1 MSTLSVNEITSQT
14 GNTITVPSGKT
25 FIAPGHIIQAV
36 GVKQGTATAVSQ
48 SSNNTWLVTGFGKS
62 ITPTSTNSKILI
74 MCSGGMN
81 GAAGGSDGETY
92 GYKIYKSVGGGSYAE
107 TESSAWGQSVYYGPG
122 NEYNNLSINYLDS
135 PSTTSAVTYK
145 LYQKRI
151 SGSGTASVNRNSNN
165 QTQMI
170 ALEVSG

>member
-1 MSTLSVNEITSQT
+1 MSELRTNRIVPRDGLPAGSSGGIIQTKMGVTTGQATTSSGNWDATALSVT
-14 GNTITVPSGKT
+14 
-25 FIAPGHIIQAV
+25 
-36 GVKQGTATAVSQ
+36 
-48 SSNNTWLVTGFGKS
+48 
-62 ITPTSTNSKILI
+62 ITPTRSDSKILI

-81 GAAGGSDGETY
+81 GPAGGSAGETI

-107 TESSAWGQSVYYGPG
+107 TESSAWGQSVYYGG
-122 NEYNNLSINYLDS
+122 ANEYNNLSINYLDS
-135 PSTTSAVTYK
+135 PSTTSTVTYK

-151 SGSGTASVNRNSNN
+151 SGSGTPSVNRNSNN

>member
-1 MSTLSVNEITSQT
+1 MSELRTNRIVPRDGLPSGSAGGIIQTKMGVTTSQT
-14 GNTITVPSGKT
+14 TTTSGNWDATALSVTITPK
-25 FIAPGHIIQAV
+25 F
-36 GVKQGTATAVSQ
+36 
-48 SSNNTWLVTGFGKS
+48 
-62 ITPTSTNSKILI
+62 STSKILL

-135 PSTTSAVTYK
+135 PSTTSTVTYK

-170 ALEVSG
+170 AMEVSA

>member
-1 MSTLSVNEITSQT
+1 MSSELRVDKIVPVDGVPTGGGGGIVQVQMGVTTGQTTTTSGNWDATALSV
-14 GNTITVPSGKT
+14 TITPK
-25 FIAPGHIIQAV
+25 F
-36 GVKQGTATAVSQ
+36 
-48 SSNNTWLVTGFGKS
+48 
-62 ITPTSTNSKILI
+62 STSKILL

-135 PSTTSAVTYK
+135 PSTTSTVTYK

-151 SGSGTASVNRNSNN
+151 SGSGTASVNRNNNN

-170 ALEVSG
+170 AMEVSA

>member
-1 MSTLSVNEITSQT
+1 MSELRTNRIIPRDGLPSGSAGGIIQTKMGVTTSQT
-14 GNTITVPSGKT
+14 TTTSGNWD
-25 FIAPGHIIQAV
+25 
-36 GVKQGTATAVSQ
+36 ATALS
-48 SSNNTWLVTGFGKS
+48 VT
-62 ITPTSTNSKILI
+62 ITPTRSDSKILI

-135 PSTTSAVTYK
+135 PSTTSTVTYK

-170 ALEVSG
+170 AMEVSA

>member
-1 MSTLSVNEITSQT
+1 MSSELRVDKIVPVDGVPTGGGGGIVQVQMGVTTGQTTTTSGNWDATALSV
-14 GNTITVPSGKT
+14 TITPK
-25 FIAPGHIIQAV
+25 F
-36 GVKQGTATAVSQ
+36 
-48 SSNNTWLVTGFGKS
+48 
-62 ITPTSTNSKILI
+62 STSKILL

-135 PSTTSAVTYK
+135 PSTTSTVTYK

-151 SGSGTASVNRNSNN
+151 NGSGTASVNRNSNN

-170 ALEVSG
+170 AMEVSA

>member
-1 MSTLSVNEITSQT
+1 MSELRTNRIVPRDGLPSGSAGGIIQTKMGVTTSQSVST
-14 GNTITVPSGKT
+14 SGNWE
-25 FIAPGHIIQAV
+25 
-36 GVKQGTATAVSQ
+36 ATSLQV
-48 SSNNTWLVTGFGKS
+48 S
-62 ITPTSTNSKILI
+62 ITPTRSDSKILI

-81 GAAGGSDGETY
+81 GAAGGGADGGETY

-122 NEYNNLSINYLDS
+122 NEYTNLSINYLDS

-151 SGSGTASVNRNSNN
+151 SGSGDASVNRNSNN

-170 ALEVSG
+170 AMEVSG

>member
-1 MSTLSVNEITSQT
+1 MSELRTNRIVPRDGLPSGSAGGIIQTKMGVTTTQTTTTSGNWDATALSVT
-14 GNTITVPSGKT
+14 
-25 FIAPGHIIQAV
+25 
-36 GVKQGTATAVSQ
+36 
-48 SSNNTWLVTGFGKS
+48 
-62 ITPTSTNSKILI
+62 ITPTRSDSKILI

-107 TESSAWGQSVYYGPG
+107 TESSAWGQSVYYGGG

-135 PSTTSAVTYK
+135 PSTTSAVVYK

-151 SGSGTASVNRNSNN
+151 SGSGTASVNRNSSN

>member
-1 MSTLSVNEITSQT
+1 MASELRVDKIVPTDGVPTGGGGGIVQVQMGVTTAQTITTGGWDATALSV
-14 GNTITVPSGKT
+14 TITPK
-25 FIAPGHIIQAV
+25 F
-36 GVKQGTATAVSQ
+36 
-48 SSNNTWLVTGFGKS
+48 
-62 ITPTSTNSKILI
+62 STSKILL

-135 PSTTSAVTYK
+135 PSTTSTVTYK

-151 SGSGTASVNRNSNN
+151 PGSGTASVNRDNNN
-165 QTQMI
+165 QTQIVAM
-170 ALEVSG
+170 EVSA

>member
-1 MSTLSVNEITSQT
+1 MSSELRVDKIVPVD
-14 GNTITVPSGKT
+14 GVPSGGGGG
-25 FIAPGHIIQAV
+25 IVQV
-36 GVKQGTATAVSQ
+36 QMGVTTGQTTTTSGNWDATALS
-48 SSNNTWLVTGFGKS
+48 VT
-62 ITPTSTNSKILI
+62 ITPKFSTSKILL

-81 GAAGGSDGETY
+81 GAAGGSAGETY
-92 GYKIYKSVGGGSYAE
+92 GYKIYKSVAGGSYAE

-135 PSTTSAVTYK
+135 PSTTSSVTYK

-151 SGSGTASVNRNSNN
+151 SGSGTASVNRNNNN

-170 ALEVSG
+170 AMEVSA

>member
-1 MSTLSVNEITSQT
+1 MSSELRVDKIVPVDGVPTGGGGGIVQVQMGVTTAQTITTGGWDATALSV
-14 GNTITVPSGKT
+14 TITPK
-25 FIAPGHIIQAV
+25 F
-36 GVKQGTATAVSQ
+36 
-48 SSNNTWLVTGFGKS
+48 
-62 ITPTSTNSKILI
+62 STSKILL

>member
-1 MSTLSVNEITSQT
+1 MSELRTNRIVPRDGLPSGASGGIIQTKMGVTTSQSVST
-14 GNTITVPSGKT
+14 SGNWD
-25 FIAPGHIIQAV
+25 
-36 GVKQGTATAVSQ
+36 ATSLQV
-48 SSNNTWLVTGFGKS
+48 S
-62 ITPTSTNSKILI
+62 ITPTRSDSKILI

-81 GAAGGSDGETY
+81 GAAGGSAGETY

-107 TESSAWGQSVYYGPG
+107 TESSAWGQAVYYGG
-122 NEYNNLSINYLDS
+122 ANEYNNLSINYLDS

-151 SGSGTASVNRNSNN
+151 SGSGDASVNRNNNN

-170 ALEVSG
+170 AMEVSG

>member
-1 MSTLSVNEITSQT
+1 MSSELRVDKIVPTGGVPTGGGGGIVQVQMGVTTGQTTTTSGNWDATALSV
-14 GNTITVPSGKT
+14 TITPK
-25 FIAPGHIIQAV
+25 F
-36 GVKQGTATAVSQ
+36 
-48 SSNNTWLVTGFGKS
+48 
-62 ITPTSTNSKILI
+62 STSKILL

-81 GAAGGSDGETY
+81 GPAGGADGETI

-122 NEYNNLSINYLDS
+122 NEYTNLSINYLDS

-151 SGSGTASVNRNSNN
+151 SGSGDASVNRNSNN

-170 ALEVSG
+170 AMEVSA

>member
-1 MSTLSVNEITSQT
+1 MASELRVDKIIPTDGVPTGGGGGIVQVQMGVTTAQTITTGGWDATALSV
-14 GNTITVPSGKT
+14 TITPK
-25 FIAPGHIIQAV
+25 F
-36 GVKQGTATAVSQ
+36 
-48 SSNNTWLVTGFGKS
+48 
-62 ITPTSTNSKILI
+62 STSKILL

>member
-1 MSTLSVNEITSQT
+1 MSSELRVDKIVPVDGVPTGGGGGIVQVQMGVTTGQTVTTSGNWDATALSV
-14 GNTITVPSGKT
+14 TITPK
-25 FIAPGHIIQAV
+25 F
-36 GVKQGTATAVSQ
+36 
-48 SSNNTWLVTGFGKS
+48 
-62 ITPTSTNSKILI
+62 STSKILL

-107 TESSAWGQSVYYGPG
+107 TESSAWGQAVYYGGG

-135 PSTTSAVTYK
+135 PSTTSAIIYK

-151 SGSGTASVNRNSNN
+151 NGSGDASVKRNNNN

-170 ALEVSG
+170 AMEVSA

>member
-1 MSTLSVNEITSQT
+1 MSELRTNRIVPRDGLPSGASGGIIQTKMGVTTSQSVST
-14 GNTITVPSGKT
+14 SGNWD
-25 FIAPGHIIQAV
+25 
-36 GVKQGTATAVSQ
+36 ATSLQV
-48 SSNNTWLVTGFGKS
+48 S
-62 ITPTSTNSKILI
+62 ITPTRSDSKILI

-81 GAAGGSDGETY
+81 GAAGGSAGETY

-122 NEYNNLSINYLDS
+122 NEYTNLSINYLDS
-135 PSTTSAVTYK
+135 PSTTSSVTYK

-151 SGSGTASVNRNSNN
+151 SGSGDASVNRNNNN

-170 ALEVSG
+170 AMEVSG

>member
-1 MSTLSVNEITSQT
+1 MSELRTNRIIPRDGLPSGSAGGIIQTKMGVTTSQT
-14 GNTITVPSGKT
+14 TTTSGNWD
-25 FIAPGHIIQAV
+25 
-36 GVKQGTATAVSQ
+36 ATALS
-48 SSNNTWLVTGFGKS
+48 VT
-62 ITPTSTNSKILI
+62 ITPTRSDSKILI

-81 GAAGGSDGETY
+81 GPAGGADGETI

>member
-1 MSTLSVNEITSQT
+1 MASELRVDKIIPTGGIPSGGGGGIVQVQMGVTTGQTTTTSGNWDATALSV
-14 GNTITVPSGKT
+14 TITPK
-25 FIAPGHIIQAV
+25 F
-36 GVKQGTATAVSQ
+36 
-48 SSNNTWLVTGFGKS
+48 
-62 ITPTSTNSKILI
+62 STSKILL

-81 GAAGGSDGETY
+81 GAAGGGADGGETY

-107 TESSAWGQSVYYGPG
+107 TESSAWGQAVYYGG
-122 NEYNNLSINYLDS
+122 ANEYNNLSINYLDS

-151 SGSGTASVNRNSNN
+151 SGSGDASVNRNSNN

-170 ALEVSG
+170 AMEVSA

>member
-1 MSTLSVNEITSQT
+1 MSELRTNRIIPRDGLPSGSAGGIIQTKMGVTTSQT
-14 GNTITVPSGKT
+14 TTTSGNWDATALSVTITPK
-25 FIAPGHIIQAV
+25 F
-36 GVKQGTATAVSQ
+36 
-48 SSNNTWLVTGFGKS
+48 
-62 ITPTSTNSKILI
+62 STSKILL

>member
-1 MSTLSVNEITSQT
+1 MSELRTNRIIPRDGLPSGSSGGIIQTKMGVSTSQSVSTSGNWDATSLSVT
-14 GNTITVPSGKT
+14 
-25 FIAPGHIIQAV
+25 
-36 GVKQGTATAVSQ
+36 
-48 SSNNTWLVTGFGKS
+48 
-62 ITPTSTNSKILI
+62 ITPTRSDSKILI

-81 GAAGGSDGETY
+81 GAAGGGADGGETY

-107 TESSAWGQSVYYGPG
+107 TESSAWGQAVYYGG
-122 NEYNNLSINYLDS
+122 ANEYNNLSINYLDS

-151 SGSGTASVNRNSNN
+151 SGSGDASVNRNSNN

-170 ALEVSG
+170 AMEVSA

>member
-1 MSTLSVNEITSQT
+1 MASELRVDKIVPTDGVPTGGGGGIVQVQMGVTTTQTITTGGWDATALSV
-14 GNTITVPSGKT
+14 TITPK
-25 FIAPGHIIQAV
+25 F
-36 GVKQGTATAVSQ
+36 
-48 SSNNTWLVTGFGKS
+48 
-62 ITPTSTNSKILI
+62 STSKILL

-107 TESSAWGQSVYYGPG
+107 TENSAWGQSVYYGPG

-135 PSTTSAVTYK
+135 PSTTSTVTYK
-145 LYQKRI
+145 LYHKRI
-151 SGSGTASVNRNSNN
+151 NGSGTASVNRNSNN

-170 ALEVSG
+170 AMEVSA

>member
-1 MSTLSVNEITSQT
+1 MSSELRVDKIVPVDGVPTGGGGGIVQVQMGVTTGQTTTTSGNWDATALSV
-14 GNTITVPSGKT
+14 TITPK
-25 FIAPGHIIQAV
+25 F
-36 GVKQGTATAVSQ
+36 
-48 SSNNTWLVTGFGKS
+48 
-62 ITPTSTNSKILI
+62 STSKILL

-81 GAAGGSDGETY
+81 GPAGGSAGETI

-135 PSTTSAVTYK
+135 PSTTSTVTYK

-151 SGSGTASVNRNSNN
+151 SGSGTASVNRNNNN

-170 ALEVSG
+170 AMEVSA

>member
-1 MSTLSVNEITSQT
+1 MSSELRVDKIVPVDGVPTGGGGGIVQVQMGVTTGQTTTTSGNWDATALSV
-14 GNTITVPSGKT
+14 TITPK
-25 FIAPGHIIQAV
+25 F
-36 GVKQGTATAVSQ
+36 
-48 SSNNTWLVTGFGKS
+48 
-62 ITPTSTNSKILI
+62 STSKILL

-107 TESSAWGQSVYYGPG
+107 TESSAWGQSVYYGG
-122 NEYNNLSINYLDS
+122 ANEYNNLSINYLDS

-151 SGSGTASVNRNSNN
+151 NGSGTASVNRNSNN

>member
-1 MSTLSVNEITSQT
+1 
-14 GNTITVPSGKT
+14 
-25 FIAPGHIIQAV
+25 
-36 GVKQGTATAVSQ
+36 
-48 SSNNTWLVTGFGKS
+48 
-62 ITPTSTNSKILI
+62 

-135 PSTTSAVTYK
+135 PSTTSTVTYK

-170 ALEVSG
+170 AMEVSA